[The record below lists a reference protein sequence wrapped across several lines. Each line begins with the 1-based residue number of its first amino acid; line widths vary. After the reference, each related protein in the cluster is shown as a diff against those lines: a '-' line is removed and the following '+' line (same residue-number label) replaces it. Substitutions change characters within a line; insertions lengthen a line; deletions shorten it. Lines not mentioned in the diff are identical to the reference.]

1 MRSMLGSSP
10 TDMPGVGD
18 CMPDSMAFDIGSVVV
33 HSSNI
38 QRFFSEHRKSYVAFS
53 HYFAVTA
60 A

>member
-1 MRSMLGSSP
+1 MA
-10 TDMPGVGD
+10 GVGD
-18 CMPDSMAFDIGSVVV
+18 CMPDSMAFDVGSAVV

-38 QRFFSEHRKSYVAFS
+38 QRSFSRTERKRYVVFS